1 MNVSHVSSRYVL
13 QQGPMLS
20 TLGKTAAR
28 ALAQRVLP
36 RKPRAVITPGHELK
50 RNFAPISSALLDAY
64 VAHVGGDPRAYRE
77 LVPPHFFPHWAMPV
91 AAETFKSL
99 PYPILR
105 VVNAGCRM
113 QVNAMLRRGEAL
125 HVRAHLA
132 EIDDDGKRAILT
144 ARVVTETE
152 STPNALVCDI
162 HAFVPLHT
170 KPTSSTGT
178 KRKTNGGAAKGN
190 GTRVPKPSKS
200 DADKPRVPRGAREI
214 DFIKLSA
221 DAGLSFAKLT
231 GDFNPIHWL
240 PAYAKTAGFRNVILH
255 GFGTFARACESLNR
269 GLLGGD
275 VRKLHLLE
283 AKFTRPLVLPHAVG
297 VYVHERNL
305 FVGDGIEGPAYMAG
319 HFETGDDR

>member
-1 MNVSHVSSRYVL
+1 MNVSHVSSRHVL
-13 QQGPMLS
+13 QQGPMLR

-28 ALAQRVLP
+28 AFAQRVLP
-36 RKPRAVITPGHELK
+36 QKRGALITITPGPERK
-50 RNFAPISSALLDAY
+50 RSFAPLSSALLDAY
-64 VAHVGGDPRAYRE
+64 VKHVGGDVRAYRE

-113 QVNAMLRRGEAL
+113 QVNAMLPRGEAL

-132 EIDDDGKRAILT
+132 EVDDDGKRAILT
-144 ARVVTETE
+144 ARVITETE
-152 STPNALVCDI
+152 SAPNALVVDI
-162 HAFVPLHT
+162 HAFVPLRA
-170 KPTSSTGT
+170 
-178 KRKTNGGAAKGN
+178 KRDGNGAARKSNGN
-190 GTRVPKPSKS
+190 GAPKASRA
-200 DADKPRVPRGAREI
+200 DADKPRVPRGVHEI

-275 VRKLHLLE
+275 VRKLRLLE

-297 VYVHERNL
+297 VYVHERDV
-305 FVGDGIEGPAYMAG
+305 FVGDGIEGPAYMSG
-319 HFETGDDR
+319 HFATGDDR

>member
-13 QQGPMLS
+13 SQGPMLS

-36 RKPRAVITPGHELK
+36 RKHRALITPGPELK
-50 RNFAPISSALLDAY
+50 RSFAPLSSALLDAY

-77 LVPPHFFPHWAMPV
+77 IVPPHFFPHWAMPV
-91 AAETFKSL
+91 AAEAFKSL

-105 VVNAGCRM
+105 VVNAGCHM
-113 QVNAMLRRGEAL
+113 QVNAMLRRSEAL

-152 STPNALVCDI
+152 STPNALICDI
-162 HAFVPLHT
+162 HAFVPLR
-170 KPTSSTGT
+170 T
-178 KRKTNGGAAKGN
+178 KREHNGSSAKSN
-190 GTRVPKPSKS
+190 GTAASPLPKPVRPVRN

-240 PAYAKTAGFRNVILH
+240 PAYAKTSGFRNVILH

-275 VRKLHLLE
+275 VRKLHRLE

-297 VYVHERNL
+297 VYVHERGV
-305 FVGDGIEGPAYMAG
+305 FVGDGIEGPAYMTGRFA
-319 HFETGDDR
+319 TGDDR